1 MHPIYAASNRAT
13 CTGCHVSRPAG
24 GCASPASR
32 ALPTAASADGPDTIS
47 TAMDTAIATAR
58 RDLAPRLERF
68 LAAKRES
75 VLTAGE
81 ATDITAALACL
92 KSGRYPDGEDAMM
105 LAEKDLPRTLLAWR
119 YSSSRIIKRANMQ
132 SPDDAMA
139 RKRTHSSA
147 DCGTC
152 TTAPNM
158 LPPR

>member
-24 GCASPASR
+24 VRASR
-32 ALPTAASADGPDTIS
+32 ALPIAASADGPDTIS
-47 TAMDTAIATAR
+47 MAMDTAIATAR

-81 ATDITAALACL
+81 ATNITAALACL

-119 YSSSRIIKRANMQ
+119 YSSSRIITNQ
-132 SPDDAMA
+132 SVI
-139 RKRTHSSA
+139 
-147 DCGTC
+147 
-152 TTAPNM
+152 
-158 LPPR
+158 